1 MAPYQ
6 SLLVLAVRLA
16 IIEPL
21 KVLALLVVGDGHFVA
36 GTLVMICAYAGS
48 LFITERLFRVL
59 NPQLL
64 SLA

>member
-1 MAPYQ
+1 
-6 SLLVLAVRLA
+6 
-16 IIEPL
+16 
-21 KVLALLVVGDGHFVA
+21 VLALLVADDGHFVA